1 MNYNAFSRHGETTIL
16 PLLRKLGIACYAYSP
31 LAGSFLAKSRQAVEA
46 GEGRFNA
53 AFPIFGPLYTG
64 LYCRPLLVQALVR
77 WREIAADQDCSP
89 ADLAHRWL
97 AYHSA
102 LQSEH
107 GDGIVIGAGSEEQLR
122 KTVTGLKAGPLKE
135 SCVNKI
141 DDIWESIREEA
152 PIDNFHR

>member
-1 MNYNAFSRHGETTIL
+1 MNYNAFSRHSEKTVF
-16 PLLRKLGIACYAYSP
+16 PLLRRLGIACYAYSP

-64 LYCRPLLVQALVR
+64 LYCRPLLVQGLAR
-77 WREIAADQDCSP
+77 WGETAAEQDCSP

-102 LQSEH
+102 LESDH
-107 GDGIVIGAGSEEQLR
+107 GDGIVIGAGSEEQLQ
-122 KTVTGLKAGPLKE
+122 KTVNGLKAGPLKKTV
-135 SCVNKI
+135 VNRI
-141 DDIWESIREEA
+141 DGIWESIKEDA
-152 PIDNFHR
+152 PIDNFHQ